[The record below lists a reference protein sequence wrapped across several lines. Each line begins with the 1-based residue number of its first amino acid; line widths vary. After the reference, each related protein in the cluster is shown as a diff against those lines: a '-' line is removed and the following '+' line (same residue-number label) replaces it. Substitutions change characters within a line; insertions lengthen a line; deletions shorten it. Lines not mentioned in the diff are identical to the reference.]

1 MKFSVP
7 VYVLTFDDKLYTFAM
22 QNLSVAPRV
31 ALRVAPLGTFRL
43 DYEYEIEYEC
53 EFRIS
58 NKWRF

>member
-1 MKFSVP
+1 M
-7 VYVLTFDDKLYTFAM
+7 TNANAM